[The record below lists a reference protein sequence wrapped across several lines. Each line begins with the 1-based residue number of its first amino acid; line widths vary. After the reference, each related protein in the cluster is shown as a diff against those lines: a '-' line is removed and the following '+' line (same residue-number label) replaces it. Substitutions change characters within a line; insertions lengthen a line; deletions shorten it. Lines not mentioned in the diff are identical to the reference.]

1 MGRISPGTPTKFPNI
16 IVSARSNK
24 SPVSMRTKDSF
35 VPADEYDELKLE
47 LAKRD
52 NAIQELTSRYLKVL
66 YMIMST
72 PCYYSR
78 TISNVSSLCK
88 HLGTSS

>member
-1 MGRISPGTPTKFPNI
+1 
-16 IVSARSNK
+16 
-24 SPVSMRTKDSF
+24 MRTKDSF

-52 NAIQELTSRYLKVL
+52 NGIQELTSRYLKVL

-88 HLGTSS
+88 NVGTSS

>member
-1 MGRISPGTPTKFPNI
+1 
-16 IVSARSNK
+16 
-24 SPVSMRTKDSF
+24 
-35 VPADEYDELKLE
+35 LKLE

>member
-1 MGRISPGTPTKFPNI
+1 MGRISPGTPTKFPNM

-24 SPVSMRTKDSF
+24 SPVSIRTKDSF

-52 NAIQELTSRYLKVL
+52 NAIQELTSRYLKEFNMKMDRVHFNDH
-66 YMIMST
+66 MQMKID
-72 PCYYSR
+72 
-78 TISNVSSLCK
+78 
-88 HLGTSS
+88 